1 MKNKKGGLVL
11 MIHCYSDEAELAFS
25 YTFQKAP
32 FSGVSYQFRVYAVTV
47 LVCFVTKIF
56 PYNVNIQLISL
67 TSLICSQVSKSV
79 YAVSSWL

>member
-11 MIHCYSDEAELAFS
+11 MIDSYSDETELALS

-32 FSGVSYQFRVYAVTV
+32 FSGVSHDHQFRFDAVTV

-56 PYNVNIQLISL
+56 PYNVNNQLISL
-67 TSLICSQVSKSV
+67 TSFICS
-79 YAVSSWL
+79 